1 MNKLISKF
9 LFFALAIAAFTFTS
23 CGDDDTAEPET
34 CATLGCPDGFTC
46 ENDVCVQIVT
56 DCNTTPC
63 PDGFVCENGTCVS
76 ATVRV
81 TSNITAD
88 ATWTANK
95 TYILA
100 TRVAVVNG
108 VTLTIEPGTVIKG
121 EAGQGPNATAL
132 LVARGGKINAC
143 GTADLPIIFTSIA
156 DNITGADVAA
166 GNLESPNLNPDVN
179 GLWGGVLLL
188 GKAKISVAGDA
199 VEAQIEGI
207 PTSDPNGL
215 YGGTDDADNSGTL
228 CYVSIRHG
236 GTNIGDGNE
245 INGLTLGGV
254 GSGTSINHIEI
265 VANQD
270 DGVEWFGGTVS
281 VSNLVVWNNGDDAVD
296 TDQAWAGTLD
306 NFVVVGPANSCLE
319 LDGPEGSY
327 KAGHKI
333 QNGYVI
339 ANTGSEVTLNEF
351 LIDVDGGATATI
363 VDLKNIYV
371 TGIIDNSNTIAGPPS
386 QVPTTTWTNIVLDI
400 PAGDN
405 LADYIDEGVVPA
417 GVTATGAS
425 TADLTVFGWTWTKRA
440 GAF

>member
-23 CGDDDTAEPET
+23 CGDDDTATPET

-76 ATVRV
+76 STVRI
-81 TSNITAD
+81 TSNVTAD

-95 TYILA
+95 TYVLA
-100 TRVAVVNG
+100 TRVSVVNG

-179 GLWGGVLLL
+179 GLWGGLIIL

-215 YGGTDDADNSGTL
+215 YGGTDDADNSGSL

-281 VSNLVVWNNGDDAVD
+281 VTNLVVWNNGDDAVD

-327 KAGHKI
+327 AAGHKI

-339 ANTGSEVTLNEF
+339 ANPGSTVTLNEF
-351 LIDVDGGATATI
+351 LIDVDGGSKATI
-363 VDLKNIYV
+363 VDLKNIYI
-371 TGIIDNSNTIAGPPS
+371 TGIIDNSNIIEGPPS
-386 QVPTTTWTNIVLDI
+386 EVPTTTWTNIVLDI

-440 GAF
+440 SAF

>member
-319 LDGPEGSY
+319 LDGPEGTY
-327 KAGHKI
+327 AAGHKI

-339 ANTGSEVTLNEF
+339 ANPGSTVTLNDF
-351 LIDVDGGATATI
+351 LIDVDGGSKATI
-363 VDLKNIYV
+363 VDLKNIYI
-371 TGIIDNSNTIAGPPS
+371 TGIIDNSNIIEGPPS
-386 QVPTTTWTNIVLDI
+386 EVPTTTWTNIVLDI

>member
-319 LDGPEGSY
+319 LDGPEGTY
-327 KAGHKI
+327 AAGHKI

>member
-1 MNKLISKF
+1 MKF
-9 LFFALAIAAFTFTS
+9 INQFLYFTLLTSAIFFTS
-23 CGDDDTAEPET
+23 CGDDDTATPET

-56 DCNTTPC
+56 DCTTTPC
-63 PDGFVCENGTCVS
+63 PEGFVCENGTCVS
-76 ATVRV
+76 STVRIS
-81 TSNITAD
+81 SNITAD

-95 TYILA
+95 TYILG
-100 TRVAVVNG
+100 TRVSVVNG

-121 EAGQGPNATAL
+121 EAGQGSNATAL

-179 GLWGGVLLL
+179 GLWGGVIIL
-188 GKAKISVAGDA
+188 GKAKISVGGDA

-215 YGGTDDADNSGTL
+215 YGGTDDADNSGSL

-327 KAGHKI
+327 AAGHKI

-339 ANTGSEVTLNEF
+339 ANPGSTVTLNEF
-351 LIDVDGGATATI
+351 LIDVDGGSKATI
-363 VDLKNIYV
+363 VDLKNIYI
-371 TGIIDNSNTIAGPPS
+371 TGIIDNSNIIEGPPS
-386 QVPTTTWTNIVLDI
+386 EVPTTTWTNIVLDI
-400 PAGDN
+400 PSGDN

-417 GVTATGAS
+417 GVTSTGAS